1 MIHYDFVMLVMCL
14 VMLLNKEREI
24 APEQGAVTKP
34 SLMRVLEEGPMCLAA
49 TTTRRKRAKE

>member
-1 MIHYDFVMLVMCL
+1 MLVMCL